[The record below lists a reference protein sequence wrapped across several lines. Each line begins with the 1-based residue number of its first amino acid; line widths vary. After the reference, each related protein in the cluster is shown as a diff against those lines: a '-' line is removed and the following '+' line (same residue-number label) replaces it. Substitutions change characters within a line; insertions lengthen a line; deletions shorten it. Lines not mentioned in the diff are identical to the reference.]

1 MYNIFF
7 RPLGQKRLIFQLGTI
22 FHLIQHVENT
32 LLIQSNRNSIPWTD
46 VATCSCSGPQIL
58 CVLGGASEHR
68 QCLAGAQDIRGTSNM
83 VPESTATR
91 HAPTRVRT
99 TPRDQGRV
107 QERGGVIQRTSTF
120 NTINSAIR
128 CVASQEQHEASASKT
143 QQFLFWGHGDNTAGP
158 LYEKTLVCAHIVLIK
173 ITLLDIVET

>member
-1 MYNIFF
+1 MDVYIVYIAATVMVG
-7 RPLGQKRLIFQLGTI
+7 RSITTLCYQ
-22 FHLIQHVENT
+22 
-32 LLIQSNRNSIPWTD
+32 LLIQSNRNSIPRTD

-91 HAPTRVRT
+91 HAPTSVRT

-120 NTINSAIR
+120 NISI
-128 CVASQEQHEASASKT
+128 
-143 QQFLFWGHGDNTAGP
+143 
-158 LYEKTLVCAHIVLIK
+158 
-173 ITLLDIVET
+173 